1 MNNRPITYDLP
12 WYIKAAAVLLMLTLT
27 IYGMIVAK
35 TVIVPFLFALFF
47 AVLLS
52 PLCGKLES
60 WRFPRVLAAL
70 SSLLLGISVVALG
83 VMFFYSQ
90 LAGFVDDS
98 DQIQQRVSDLFNE
111 FYALVGPY
119 VDADP
124 EQYLENIE
132 ASIIEFIRGNFDSL
146 SKGVMTA
153 ATTITMVFIVPVY
166 VVLLLIFRGFLKEF
180 LVRAFSNGDS
190 DKVGRLINKV
200 KSVVQHYI
208 LGMLIVICIL
218 AVLNSTLLLI
228 LGVKHAIFFGVFA
241 AFLNIIP
248 FVGPLVG
255 SILPIL
261 YALLTTD
268 SLLIPALVLLGFYI
282 IQLFE
287 SNLFTPAIV
296 GRQVSL
302 NPLVTLLAIF
312 IGAQIWG
319 LVGMILFI
327 PFGAVLKV
335 IFDEVDSLKPL
346 GFLLGK
352 ADLQQK
358 GVNPLAQKV
367 REISNKIQKKDSTE
381 SGNEAAKEKQEK
393 PRKVLK
399 KDDRKRK

>member
-1 MNNRPITYDLP
+1 MTNKPGTYEFP
-12 WYIKAAAVLLMLTLT
+12 WYFKAAAVLLMLTLT

-35 TVIVPFLFALFF
+35 AIVVPFLFALFF

-52 PLCGKLES
+52 PLCGLLES
-60 WRFPRVLAAL
+60 WRFPKVLAAL
-70 SSLLLGISVVALG
+70 TSLLLGIAVVALG
-83 VMFFYSQ
+83 IMFFYSQ
-90 LAGFVDDS
+90 LAGFVEDS
-98 DQIQQRVSDLFNE
+98 EQIQRRVSELFNDL
-111 FYALVGPY
+111 YALLGPY
-119 VDADP
+119 VDAGP
-124 EQYLENIE
+124 EEYLENIE

-146 SKGVMTA
+146 TKGVMTA
-153 ATTITMVFIVPVY
+153 ATTITLAFIVPVY

-180 LVRAFSNGDS
+180 LIRAFSTD
-190 DKVGRLINKV
+190 DTEKVKRLINKV
-200 KSVVQHYI
+200 KHVVQYYI
-208 LGMLIVICIL
+208 LGMLMVIFIL
-218 AVLNSTLLLI
+218 AILNSTLLLV
-228 LGVKHAIFFGVFA
+228 LGVNHAIFFGVFA

-268 SLLIPALVLLGFYI
+268 SLLIPALVLLGFYV

-287 SNLFTPAIV
+287 SNLFTPSIV

-319 LVGMILFI
+319 LAGMILFI
-327 PFGAVLKV
+327 PVGAVLKV

-352 ADLQQK
+352 ADLREK
-358 GVNPLAQKV
+358 GTGPIAQKV
-367 REISNKIQKKDSTE
+367 REISEKINPPETQEHDIEEDHSKKESST
-381 SGNEAAKEKQEK
+381 
-393 PRKVLK
+393 K
-399 KDDRKRK
+399 K

>member
-1 MNNRPITYDLP
+1 MTSKPGTYEFP
-12 WYIKAAAVLLMLTLT
+12 WYFKAAAVLLMLTLT

-35 TVIVPFLFALFF
+35 AIVVPFLFALFF

-52 PLCGKLES
+52 PLCGLLES
-60 WRFPRVLAAL
+60 WRFPKVLAAL
-70 SSLLLGISVVALG
+70 TSLLLGIAVVALG
-83 VMFFYSQ
+83 IMFFYSQ
-90 LAGFVDDS
+90 LAGFVEDS
-98 DQIQQRVSDLFNE
+98 EQIQRRVSELFNDL
-111 FYALVGPY
+111 YALLGPY

-124 EQYLENIE
+124 EEYLENIE
-132 ASIIEFIRGNFDSL
+132 ASVIEFIRGNFDSL
-146 SKGVMTA
+146 TKGVMTA
-153 ATTITMVFIVPVY
+153 ATTITLAFIVPVY

-180 LVRAFSNGDS
+180 LIRAFSTD
-190 DKVGRLINKV
+190 DTEKVKRLINKV
-200 KSVVQHYI
+200 KHVVQYYI
-208 LGMLIVICIL
+208 LGMLMVIFIL
-218 AVLNSTLLLI
+218 AILNSTLLLV
-228 LGVKHAIFFGVFA
+228 LGVNHAIFFGVFA

-268 SLLIPALVLLGFYI
+268 SLLIPALVLLGFYV

-287 SNLFTPAIV
+287 SNLFTPSIV

-319 LVGMILFI
+319 LAGMILFI
-327 PFGAVLKV
+327 PVGAVLKV

-352 ADLQQK
+352 ADISEK
-358 GVNPLAQKV
+358 GTGPIAQKV
-367 REISNKIQKKDSTE
+367 REISEKIKSTETKEYEKEEAGKKKDLTT
-381 SGNEAAKEKQEK
+381 
-393 PRKVLK
+393 K
-399 KDDRKRK
+399 K